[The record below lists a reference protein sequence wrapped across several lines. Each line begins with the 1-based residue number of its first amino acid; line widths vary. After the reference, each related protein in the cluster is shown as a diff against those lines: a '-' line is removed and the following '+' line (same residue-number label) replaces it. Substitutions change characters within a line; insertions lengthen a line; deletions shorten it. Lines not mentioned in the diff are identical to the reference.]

1 MDRSGSN
8 APLVIVVL
16 WGIAILTT
24 TFLFLGSPNV
34 VYGIVIQG
42 ICMIGSATYLK
53 KNFSGS

>member
-53 KNFSGS
+53 QNFSGS